1 MPLSGKRVAR
11 RFYQTKMTVA
21 DEPQPQGTRGMVHY
35 RSLDTLHF
43 ALETHSD
50 EVAAMR
56 DFLGGTVPA

>member
-1 MPLSGKRVAR
+1 
-11 RFYQTKMTVA
+11 MTVA
-21 DEPQPQGTRGMVHY
+21 DEPQPEGTRGMVHY

-56 DFLGGTVPA
+56 NFLGGTVPA